1 MTFGRRR
8 PTPAPIAAVEATAAK
23 QQADATLPA
32 SIRIAGAWSWRTLVV
47 SAVVAL
53 FIYLVITL
61 REIVVPFMVAILLA
75 ALLVPLVKFLLRN
88 RWPRWLAV
96 ALAEIGI
103 IAVVA
108 GLVVLVVFQVRSGFP
123 DLQKQTIEA
132 YANFKQ
138 YLLASPLHLTESD
151 INGYLGQVGAAIQ
164 KDSRP
169 LVSGAVS
176 FGTTA
181 GHILAGTLLTLFAT
195 LFMLIDGKGIW
206 AWVVRLFPKKAR
218 LAVDGSG
225 RAGWVT
231 LTNFVRVQIFVA
243 FVDAVGI
250 GLGAWIIGM
259 FFGGFPLV
267 IPITIAVF
275 LGSFIPVVGALFS
288 GVLAI
293 FIALIYLNP
302 VAALLMLAVVIA
314 VQQIEGHVLQPF
326 IMGTAVK
333 VHPLAVV
340 FAVAAGG
347 FLAGIP
353 GALFAVPVIATL
365 NVMVKYVASGHWR
378 GTTDSTPTPTSSQLL
393 TPAVRP
399 VEGTRAE
406 TNA

>member
-1 MTFGRRR
+1 MTIGRRR
-8 PTPAPIAAVEATAAK
+8 PAPAPIAAVEATAAK
-23 QQADATLPA
+23 QQADATLPVG
-32 SIRIAGAWSWRTLVV
+32 IRIAGAWSWRTLAIA
-47 SAVVAL
+47 AVVAL

-75 ALLVPLVKFLLRN
+75 ALLVPFVKFLVRH
-88 RWPRWLAV
+88 RWPKWLAV

-108 GLVVLVVFQVRSGFP
+108 GLVVLVVLQVRSGFP
-123 DLQKQTIEA
+123 ELQKQSVEA

-151 INGYLGQVGAAIQ
+151 INGYLGQAGAAIQ
-164 KDSRP
+164 KDSRA

-176 FGTTA
+176 FGATA
-181 GHILAGTLLTLFAT
+181 GHVLAGALLTLFAT

-218 LAVDGSG
+218 PAVDGSG

-250 GLGAWIIGM
+250 GLGAWIIGL

-293 FIALIYLNP
+293 FIALVYLNP

-353 GALFAVPVIATL
+353 GALFAVPVVATL
-365 NVMVKYVASGHWR
+365 NVMIKYVASGQWR
-378 GTTDSTPTPTSSQLL
+378 TATGSTPKQAGH
-393 TPAVRP
+393 PAER
-399 VEGTRAE
+399 TRAE

>member
-1 MTFGRRR
+1 MTIGRRKAAR
-8 PTPAPIAAVEATAAK
+8 APLAAIDVSSAK
-23 QQADATLPA
+23 QHADSSLPV
-32 SIRIAGAWSWRTLVV
+32 SIRIAGAWSWRLLAIA
-47 SAVVAL
+47 AVITL

-75 ALLVPLVKFLLRN
+75 ALLVPLVNFLVRHH
-88 RWPRWLAV
+88 WPKWLAV
-96 ALAEIGI
+96 ALAEIGL

-108 GLVVLVVFQVRSGFP
+108 GLVVLVVLQVRSGFP
-123 DLQKQTIEA
+123 ELQKQSMEA
-132 YANFKQ
+132 YDNFKQ
-138 YLLASPLHLTESD
+138 YLLASPLHLTNSD
-151 INGYLGQVGAAIQ
+151 ISGYLGQAWTAIQ
-164 KDSRP
+164 NDSRA

-176 FGTTA
+176 FGATA
-181 GHILAGTLLTLFAT
+181 GHVLAGGLLTLFAT

-206 AWVVRLFPKKAR
+206 AWVVRLFPKKSRPAI
-218 LAVDGSG
+218 DGSG
-225 RAGWVT
+225 KAGWVT
-231 LTNFVRVQIFVA
+231 LTNFVRVQILVA

-250 GLGAWIIGM
+250 GLGAWIIGL

-267 IPITIAVF
+267 VPITIAVF
-275 LGSFIPVVGALFS
+275 LGSFIPVIGALFS

-293 FIALIYLNP
+293 FIALVYLNP
-302 VAALLMLAVVIA
+302 FAALLMLAVVIA

-365 NVMVKYVASGHWR
+365 NVMVGYIASGRWR
-378 GTTDSTPTPTSSQLL
+378 PT
-393 TPAVRP
+393 R
-399 VEGTRAE
+399 VEQ
-406 TNA
+406 NA

>member
-8 PTPAPIAAVEATAAK
+8 PVPAPIAALEATAAK
-23 QQADATLPA
+23 HQADATLPVG
-32 SIRIAGAWSWRTLVV
+32 IRIAGAWSWRALVIA
-47 SAVVAL
+47 AVITL

-61 REIVVPFMVAILLA
+61 REIVMPFMVAILLA
-75 ALLVPLVKFLLRN
+75 ALLVPLVKFLMRN
-88 RWPRWLAV
+88 RWPKWLAV

-108 GLVVLVVFQVRSGFP
+108 GLVVLVVLQVRSGFP
-123 DLQKQTIEA
+123 ELQKQSIEA

-151 INGYLGQVGAAIQ
+151 INGYLGQAGAALQ
-164 KDSRP
+164 KDSRA
-169 LVSGAVS
+169 LVSGAVT
-176 FGTTA
+176 FGATA
-181 GHILAGTLLTLFAT
+181 GHVLAGMLLTLFAT

-206 AWVVRLFPKKAR
+206 TWVVRLFPKKAR

-250 GLGAWIIGM
+250 GLGAWIIGL

-293 FIALIYLNP
+293 FIALVYLNP

-353 GALFAVPVIATL
+353 GALFAVPVVATL
-365 NVMVKYVASGHWR
+365 NVMVKYVASGHSR
-378 GTTDSTPTPTSSQLL
+378 TITDPTLTPTQAAR
-393 TPAVRP
+393 PAARTR
-399 VEGTRAE
+399 VEM
-406 TNA
+406 NA

>member
-1 MTFGRRR
+1 MTFGPRKR
-8 PTPAPIAAVEATAAK
+8 TPALIASAEATTARE
-23 QQADATLPA
+23 QAEATLPA
-32 SIRIAGAWSWRTLVV
+32 GIRIGGSWSWRMLAIA
-47 SAVVAL
+47 AVIGL

-61 REIVVPFMVAILLA
+61 REIVVPFMIAILLA
-75 ALLVPLVKFLLRN
+75 ALLVPLVNFLVRH
-88 RWPRWLAV
+88 RWPKWLAI
-96 ALAEIGI
+96 ALAEIGL

-108 GLVVLVVFQVRSGFP
+108 GLVVLVVLQVRSGFP
-123 DLQKQTIEA
+123 ELQKQSIQA
-132 YANFKQ
+132 YDDFKQ
-138 YLLASPLHLTESD
+138 YLLASPLHLTNSD
-151 INGYLGQVGAAIQ
+151 INRYLGQAGSALQ
-164 KDSRP
+164 KDSQA

-181 GHILAGTLLTLFAT
+181 GHVLAGLLLTLFAT

-206 AWVVRLFPKKAR
+206 AWVVRLFPRKSR

-231 LTNFVRVQIFVA
+231 LTNFVRVQILVA

-250 GLGAWIIGM
+250 GLGAWIIGL

-293 FIALIYLNP
+293 FIALVYLNP
-302 VAALLMLAVVIA
+302 FAALLMLAVVIA

-353 GALFAVPVIATL
+353 GALFAVPVVATL
-365 NVMVKYVASGHWR
+365 NVMVNFVASGQWR
-378 GTTDSTPTPTSSQLL
+378 TTPDPSLGQ
-393 TPAVRP
+393 AVK
-399 VEGTRAE
+399 
-406 TNA
+406 NA